1 MDLHVIAR
9 YPFLEEAREW
19 VKSEAVSIEEVLN
32 EAVYDRARE
41 RAMERVKQ
49 AVEKGIIKPYPCVE
63 ESDCVME
70 IFSYP
75 IARMIVA
82 AVESDFLIR
91 RYALAEAK
99 KAYETL
105 KNEDASFINFMLEKF
120 GISMHDGKIHFTD
133 YLKYA
138 PTWHSKWKLVN
149 RIMERGYIR
158 LEKNE
163 MARLLQEAIRKKIQD
178 ELFYLFAPPEVR
190 KIFGELINRL
200 RAKTVVK
207 EDKKYEGEESMVY
220 FPPCIKSL
228 ISAARNGIN
237 IPHVGRFTLVTF
249 LNAVGMPI
257 DDIVSLFR
265 SSPDFNEE
273 KTRYQIEH
281 ITGKISGT
289 IYSVPKC
296 ATIRTWGLC
305 NPDELCRKVSHP
317 MIYYRIKRGKNEVP
331 KEKVL

>member
-1 MDLHVIAR
+1 MAR
-9 YPFLEEAREW
+9 YPFLEEAKEW
-19 VKSEAVSIEEVLN
+19 VREEKVSIDEVLN
-32 EAVYDRARE
+32 EPIYDRARE
-41 RAMERVKQ
+41 RAKERVLQ
-49 AVEKGIIKPYPCVE
+49 AAEHGIIKPFPCLD
-63 ESDCVME
+63 ESDCMME

-75 IARMIVA
+75 VARMIVA
-82 AVESDFLIR
+82 AVESDYFIR

-99 KAYETL
+99 KAYESL
-105 KNEDASFINFMLEKF
+105 KGEDISFINFMLEKF
-120 GISMHDGKIHFTD
+120 GMSVQNGRIHFTD

-138 PTWHSKWKLVN
+138 PAWHSKWKLVN
-149 RIMERGYIR
+149 RIMDKGYIT

-178 ELFYLFAPPEVR
+178 ELFYLFAPPEIR
-190 KIFGELINRL
+190 KIFGGIINKL

-207 EDKKYEGEESMVY
+207 DIKKYEGEKSMHY

-228 ISAARNGIN
+228 MAAAKSGIN

-249 LNAVGMPI
+249 LNAVGMPTEEI
-257 DDIVSLFR
+257 INIFR
-265 SSPDFNEE
+265 NSPDFNEE

-305 NPDELCRKVSHP
+305 NPDELCKKISHP
-317 MIYYRIKRGKNEVP
+317 MLYYRIKRSKNEIP